1 MRKLILV
8 FAAFF
13 FVASCSEEAPPQK
26 SANTAADKSAEQKS
40 VEQKRDS
47 EKLDIN
53 TASEQELS
61 ELPGIGEARAKA
73 IIRTRPWGAKD
84 ELVDK
89 GILPRAT
96 YEKIKEEIIARQKK

>member
-1 MRKLILV
+1 MRKLAIIL
-8 FAAFF
+8 ALLSL
-13 FVASCSEEAPPQK
+13 VACSEPPEQK
-26 SANTAADKSAEQKS
+26 PVARKPAEQKAA
-40 VEQKRDS
+40 ETRRDV

-73 IIRTRPWGAKD
+73 IIRGRPWGAKD

-89 GILPRAT
+89 GILPPVT
-96 YEKIKEEIIARQKK
+96 YERIKEDIIARQKK